1 MVRRLFL
8 RQGLVVAMIGVVIGG
23 VGSALVGSLL
33 GAQFVGLGS
42 LSPIAF
48 VVVPLV
54 LIVATLAASY
64 LPARR
69 ASLLDPLKALRG

>member
-1 MVRRLFL
+1 MHL
-8 RQGLVVAMIGVVIGG
+8 RQGLVVALIGVVIGG
-23 VGSALVGSLL
+23 VGGALVGRLF
-33 GAQFVGLGS
+33 GAQLAGVGS
-42 LSPIAF
+42 LSPVAF

-54 LIVATLAASY
+54 LIGATLAASY